1 VPSFGDAG
9 ETFDPFT
16 CLGYLIAQNKEIAL
30 GVASIALP
38 LASSGSYSKIGCDH
52 RSAFWWKTDFRDSF
66 RRPNRGV
73 FRKGIDFDSRGERFR
88 ESFHCLRKAQE
99 KFPVLETKHF
109 GNLSGYLDLLP
120 EPIVQKIPLLITGSS
135 RQSLEWNAQN
145 ADGWMNY
152 PRDLYNQM
160 LMIKQW
166 RDLVA
171 RNNNF
176 EKPFMQSL
184 YVIL

>member
-1 VPSFGDAG
+1 LPVLLCLWHHPVHIAKSAATIDQLSGGRLLLGIASGDRTEEYPA
-9 ETFDPFT
+9 
-16 CLGYLIAQNKEIAL
+16 
-30 GVASIALP
+30 
-38 LASSGSYSKIGCDH
+38 
-52 RSAFWWKTDFRDSF
+52 R
-66 RRPNRGV
+66 
-73 FRKGIDFDSRGERFR
+73 GIDFDSHGERFR
-88 ESFHCLRKAQE
+88 ESFHYIRKAQE

-135 RQSLEWNAQN
+135 RQSLEWIAQN

-176 EKPFMQSL
+176 EKSFLQSL
-184 YVIL
+184 YVILEENDNFKP